1 MVEQLLDLQGFCRDR
16 GGTAHEVERLADR
29 GLLQRDV
36 VFDEHTDWHEFTRR
50 GGRGPTDRALAL
62 NVDMDVD
69 VDVDVEARDKRA
81 LQQIIERLLAV
92 ADESGH

>member
-62 NVDMDVD
+62 NVNVDM
-69 VDVDVEARDKRA
+69 DVEARDKRA